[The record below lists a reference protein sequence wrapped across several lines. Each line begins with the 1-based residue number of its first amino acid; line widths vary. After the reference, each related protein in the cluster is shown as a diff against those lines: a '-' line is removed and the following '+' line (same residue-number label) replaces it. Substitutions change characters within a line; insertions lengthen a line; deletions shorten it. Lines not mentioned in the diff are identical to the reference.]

1 MEVRL
6 CERIGNE
13 LFRIGEADVGKR
25 MREVRAFAEGVELV
39 SFFELSVQGEE
50 DEGAIA
56 DDRAVEVRSFMGCA
70 GVRIVEGVCD
80 AGVVV
85 FRFQVRND
93 AGGADDI
100 LGYVFKGFAGCLFIG
115 GSQRGFAVFEKALR
129 AGAGQRDAEIS
140 AVREDIA
147 SGGEFDLVLLGE
159 RVADAG
165 PEIFSWRVGDDAGM
179 DEGVVGRTIDVVD
192 LPEGVVFV
200 VVRADTG
207 DGSAVRGKGREGEV
221 GLACFSSCF
230 LRRVDGAAAPMA
242 KTMSAFLKASFSFSA
257 SAFSNVASPP

>member
-1 MEVRL
+1 
-6 CERIGNE
+6 
-13 LFRIGEADVGKR
+13 

-56 DDRAVEVRSFMGCA
+56 DDCAVEVRSFMGNA

-85 FRFQVRND
+85 FRFQIRND

-140 AVREDIA
+140 AVGEDIA

-165 PEIFSWRVGDDAGM
+165 PEVFSRCVGDDAGM
-179 DEGVVGRTIDVVD
+179 DEGVVGRAIDVVD
-192 LPEGVVFV
+192 LTEGVVFV

-207 DGSAVRGKGREGEV
+207 DRSAVRGKGREGEV

>member
-6 CERIGNE
+6 CECIGNE

-39 SFFELSVQGEE
+39 SFFPLSVQGEE
-50 DEGAIA
+50 DEGTIA
-56 DDRAVEVRSFMGCA
+56 DDRAVEVRSFVGYA

-93 AGGADDI
+93 AGGADNV
-100 LGYVFKGFAGCLFIG
+100 LGYILESFAGCLFIG
-115 GSQRGFAVFEKALR
+115 GFQRGFAVFEQALR

-140 AVREDIA
+140 AVGEDIA
-147 SGGEFDLVLLGE
+147 SGGEFDFILFGE

-165 PEIFSWRVGDDAGM
+165 PEVFSWRVC
-179 DEGVVGRTIDVVD
+179 DEHRYG
-192 LPEGVVFV
+192 
-200 VVRADTG
+200 
-207 DGSAVRGKGREGEV
+207 
-221 GLACFSSCF
+221 
-230 LRRVDGAAAPMA
+230 
-242 KTMSAFLKASFSFSA
+242 
-257 SAFSNVASPP
+257 